1 MNKIQIK
8 KKIKI
13 QNYLELT
20 LDLNLLKMLKVKLL
34 LLTLGQINMI

>member
-13 QNYLELT
+13 QNYLERI